1 VLKIKVYGPG
11 CARCKET
18 EEIVRRAVAETG
30 VEAEVEK
37 VSDIQALARAG
48 ILTTPAV
55 AVNDVVKVS
64 GRMPKLEEVKAWVD
78 RRL

>member
-1 VLKIKVYGPG
+1 MLKIKVYGPG

-18 EEIVRRAVAETG
+18 EEIVRRAVAETA

-55 AVNDVVKVS
+55 AVNEVIKVS
-64 GRMPKLEEVKAWVD
+64 GRIPELEEVKAWVAAG
-78 RRL
+78 

>member
-11 CARCKET
+11 CARCKEA
-18 EEIVRRAVAETG
+18 EEIVRRAVAETA

-55 AVNDVVKVS
+55 AVNEVIKVS
-64 GRMPKLEEVKAWVD
+64 GRIPELEEVKAWVAAG
-78 RRL
+78 